1 MYMYMYMYI
10 YNIAK
15 QTLIS
20 CNQHPPSL
28 SIIDLVMA
36 WGPSLMASKS
46 VSGTPWSKPA
56 WPWLRGG
63 SVDPMEI
70 EKSGENRLA
79 QLRTRHLGKAL
90 EQPWWPVH
98 KPRQRFVVKLLNS
111 IPTHPYIIIPIL
123 LMISPTISWVCSR
136 WPHTMNISSL

>member
-1 MYMYMYMYI
+1 
-10 YNIAK
+10 
-15 QTLIS
+15 
-20 CNQHPPSL
+20 
-28 SIIDLVMA
+28 
-36 WGPSLMASKS
+36 MASKS

-123 LMISPTISWVCSR
+123 LMISPTISWGEGPTTYCLCRFRISQWILGTSKITGSANLSLNYLTIVSPICS
-136 WPHTMNISSL
+136 ISVPFS